1 LAKPPESIKSGHYG
15 QPPRTTWWLKQA
27 LIYFIGL
34 TGMKLFVWLLFALL
48 PWLPWVGDWALR
60 WTEGN
65 EALQIAFAMFVF
77 PLAMNAVQY
86 WVIDNFI
93 MDKSKTKGGNDQG
106 GQYQQVG
113 QSGDDDEDD
122 DDHGTVT
129 AESITGKRESEE
141 SEGLPPLK
149 EVNPTPI
156 PAYDENDERRGQGS
170 QGATPPN
177 ESDGR

>member
-1 LAKPPESIKSGHYG
+1 
-15 QPPRTTWWLKQA
+15 
-27 LIYFIGL
+27 
-34 TGMKLFVWLLFALL
+34 
-48 PWLPWVGDWALR
+48 
-60 WTEGN
+60 
-65 EALQIAFAMFVF
+65 MFVF

-93 MDKSKTKGGNDQG
+93 MDKSKTKGGNDQS

-113 QSGDDDEDD
+113 QGGDEDD
-122 DDHGTVT
+122 DEENDHDTVT

-156 PAYDENDERRGQGS
+156 PAYDENDERRGQRS

-177 ESDGR
+177 EPDGR